1 MGLTTTELA
10 DKLCLSKG
18 RISQLVKSGKLIE
31 GHDFTGSGRQRRFNL
46 NNCIDTLR
54 HTLDVSQAV
63 ANGAKTTAQIDAIA
77 SGPRKTSTQMPQD
90 EDLPKQA
97 TARLNEIRVKRAEL
111 DLRRSLREEQVEEGR
126 WVDVDEV
133 RRATQ
138 KLIGQEVAET
148 EAWLKDAARLIAD
161 KNGLNFKEVRAD
173 LRASWRKQRGDR
185 ADALKKAAADA
196 EMSEREQQG
205 NF

>member
-1 MGLTTTELA
+1 MGITTTELA
-10 DKLCLSKG
+10 TELGLSKG
-18 RISQLVKSGKLIE
+18 RISQLVSSGKLAE
-31 GHDFTGSGRQRRFNL
+31 GHDFTGAGRGRRFNL

-54 HTLDVSQAV
+54 LTLDVSQAV
-63 ANGAKTTAQIDAIA
+63 SNGAKTTERLEAGAGQAAATAPSVAD
-77 SGPRKTSTQMPQD
+77 TS
-90 EDLPKQA
+90 DLPKQA
-97 TARLNEIRVKRAEL
+97 TARLNEIKVKRAEL

-161 KNGLNFKEVRAD
+161 KNGLNFKEVRAAPAGQ
-173 LRASWRKQRGDR
+173 LA
-185 ADALKKAAADA
+185 
-196 EMSEREQQG
+196 
-205 NF
+205 